1 MLFRSFVKRVGIS
14 FEKSKKL
21 KNCNLKERILN
32 SSDLILSIMLLS
44 DHFINFTEFWNIVND
59 IFNKILVKA
68 DYVFKECHR
77 TEKNTMI
84 FLIKATEYFW

>member
-1 MLFRSFVKRVGIS
+1 
-14 FEKSKKL
+14 
-21 KNCNLKERILN
+21 
-32 SSDLILSIMLLS
+32 MLLS